1 MIKRDFLKLFGA
13 GLASL
18 PFAGKLLREGL
29 PEIKSAAKGI
39 ARTLSKVEGMPEW
52 FSPLVNKIL
61 KNGKNISPEVK
72 RLEDTVHVRTLK
84 DGDTVFTLTEHPLEG
99 EIRVEIKSPRNPHGE
114 PVELQYKKPKKDFDP
129 DTGKTIN
136 EPGEFQVVESEP
148 RWTNSNDP
156 VLELGE
162 RVTSVDKAAGD
173 IEAAERAVT
182 GKIKNREKIK
192 ERRKIKDQ
200 MENNPTDYIDQEYG
214 PEPGFYQQFKNYGD
228 YAEGGITG
236 YQYGGGAVGYLNGG
250 RVNFSGGSG
259 LPPIAEETENYNFG
273 QTIFNPNELFF
284 GPVERNQIKFE
295 DRLKKDPRIASGQG
309 MDYEGTKN
317 FVKDY
322 LQDQTARGIGL
333 GYAGP
338 QYGAMFVKPY
348 VGPEREIA
356 LQGYYNTDD
365 GSKIQGML
373 NSKEQSLQYDGRNG
387 FNFYANR
394 DVYSGMPN
402 YNVGINYT
410 TSFKRGGHVS
420 KGEPVNTDLTRTIPP
435 VKGPNPQGVETLFKK
450 RYR

>member
-228 YAEGGITG
+228 YAEGGIAG
-236 YQYGGGAVGYLNGG
+236 YQYGGKAKNKLKNDEDENEIKEEDILSIFGQKLAGPVKGELFLEPVEKQ
-250 RVNFSGGSG
+250 RATILPESGGTRE
-259 LPPIAEETENYNFG
+259 LREYVKQ
-273 QTIFNPNELFF
+273 QTPK
-284 GPVERNQIKFE
+284 GV
-295 DRLKKDPRIASGQG
+295 
-309 MDYEGTKN
+309 
-317 FVKDY
+317 
-322 LQDQTARGIGL
+322 GIG
-333 GYAGP
+333 YSGP
-338 QYGAMFVKPY
+338 DYGLMAVKPLFNEMDKRPL
-348 VGPEREIA
+348 V
-356 LQGYYNTDD
+356 QGYYKAGEDKFIR
-365 GSKIQGML
+365 GSVGP
-373 NSKEQSLQYDGRNG
+373 KEQRLNYSLGDYSPNDEGT
-387 FNFYANR
+387 
-394 DVYSGMPN
+394 SGMDIGFSRNTQMGRPE
-402 YNVGINYT
+402 YMFNVGARFAN
-410 TSFKRGGHVS
+410 GG
-420 KGEPVNTDLTRTIPP
+420 LTRTIPP
-435 VKGPNPQGVETLFKK
+435 VRGPMPQGVETLFKR

>member
-228 YAEGGITG
+228 YA
-236 YQYGGGAVGYLNGG
+236 NGG
-250 RVNFSGGSG
+250 RVGYGSGGIG
-259 LPPIAEETENYNFG
+259 LPPI
-273 QTIFNPNELFF
+273 
-284 GPVERNQIKFE
+284 
-295 DRLKKDPRIASGQG
+295 
-309 MDYEGTKN
+309 
-317 FVKDY
+317 
-322 LQDQTARGIGL
+322 
-333 GYAGP
+333 
-338 QYGAMFVKPY
+338 
-348 VGPEREIA
+348 
-356 LQGYYNTDD
+356 
-365 GSKIQGML
+365 
-373 NSKEQSLQYDGRNG
+373 SLP
-387 FNFYANR
+387 
-394 DVYSGMPN
+394 VYSDDET
-402 YNVGINYT
+402 NVGIGTFIKNRNNEGRGPQTGFGIGADYGDF
-410 TSFKRGGHVS
+410 SAGVVSPFERGDFKKPELFLNWSKQFKKGGYVS

-435 VKGPNPQGVETLFKK
+435 VKGPNPQGVETLFKR